1 MKMENVSKIKCIPF
15 LLKYHVLVFIDSDYI
30 YSLKHLTVNAIRLYF
45 HKLYFQQIFSVIKSR
60 TMPPVFPNDE
70 AIASNLIDLVE
81 IFPIFNNHFKIKY
94 NLKLMQMNLQ
104 FQCENINTY

>member
-60 TMPPVFPNDE
+60 IMPPVFPNDE
-70 AIASNLIDLVE
+70 AIASNLIDLVGLAWMRFYLVETLE
-81 IFPIFNNHFKIKY
+81 IVEAPVTSA
-94 NLKLMQMNLQ
+94 LKQNPGR
-104 FQCENINTY
+104 CVR